1 MATLS
6 EMQSFV
12 RVHADADVEDAPN
25 ETLEVYARIAYND
38 ILSRRNGWPHLM
50 VEGEL
55 LTVPNQD
62 TYDLS
67 AVTGVTTSLDL
78 VLSVMDQNTLGRRLV
93 FMTQSDADIAFGTPV
108 SISNEIAT
116 AYTIVGSNIILYP
129 KPSTARTY
137 KVRGVRVAATWP
149 NGAGSSPDL
158 PAELH
163 DAISWYMLSSYF
175 MAQEDTQ
182 LAGVYMGEYEKM
194 VDRFMK
200 NQTTKEFSQRVAVI
214 GGQNYR
220 QPSFGRWVRGMV
232 E

>member
-6 EMQSFV
+6 EMQTFV
-12 RVHADADVEDAPN
+12 RTHADADVEDAPN
-25 ETLEVYARIAYND
+25 STLEVYARIAYND
-38 ILSRRNGWPHLM
+38 ILSRRNGWPHLIA
-50 VEGEL
+50 EGNL
-55 LTVPNQD
+55 VTVANQD

-67 AVTGVTTSLDL
+67 AITGTTTEPEL
-78 VLSVMDQNTLGRRLV
+78 VLSIMDRTVIGRRLV
-93 FMTQSDADIAFGTPV
+93 YMTQADADIAFGAPV
-108 SISNEIAT
+108 SVANEIAT
-116 AYTIVGSNIILYP
+116 AYTIVGSQIILYP

-137 KVRGVRVAATWP
+137 KVRVVRKAAAWP
-149 NGAGSSPDL
+149 AGAGSSPDL
-158 PAELH
+158 PDSLH

-200 NQTTKEFSQRVAVI
+200 NETTKEYSHRVAI
-214 GGQNYR
+214 MGGQNYGP
-220 QPSFGRWVRGMV
+220 QSFTRWVRGML

>member
-6 EMQSFV
+6 EMQTFV
-12 RVHADADVEDAPN
+12 RTHADADVEDAPN

-38 ILSRRNGWPHLM
+38 ILSRRNSWPHLM
-50 VEGEL
+50 AEGEL
-55 LTVPNQD
+55 VTTPGQD
-62 TYDLS
+62 TYALS
-67 AVTGVTTSLDL
+67 AVTGVTTSVDL
-78 VLSVMDQNTLGRRLV
+78 VLSIMDRNTLGRRLV

-108 SISNEIAT
+108 AVQNEIAT
-116 AYTIVGSNIILYP
+116 AYTIVGDSIILYP
-129 KPSTARTY
+129 RPSTARTY
-137 KVRGVRVAATWP
+137 KVRAVRVAATWP
-149 NGAGSSPDL
+149 NGAGSAPDL
-158 PAELH
+158 PTELH

-200 NQTTKEFSQRVAVI
+200 NQTTREFSQRVAVI

-220 QPSFGRWVRGMV
+220 APSFSRWVRGML